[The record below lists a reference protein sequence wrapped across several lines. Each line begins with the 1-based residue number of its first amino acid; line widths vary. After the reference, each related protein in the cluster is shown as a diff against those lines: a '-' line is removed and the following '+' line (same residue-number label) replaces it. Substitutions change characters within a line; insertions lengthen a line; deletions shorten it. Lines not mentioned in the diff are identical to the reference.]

1 MTNRSEGEV
10 WEQSCVGRRR
20 GFCPAPRCCRLMGG
34 SSRRAFTLVELL
46 VVIAVIG
53 VLVGLLLPA
62 VQSVREAARRM
73 QCSNNLKQLGL
84 AAHNYHDT
92 HRSFPSGWIN
102 PKPWDADRDCYG
114 WGALILPFVEGTAAA
129 NAIDAVRVPFNA
141 ALNDSEKL
149 RVMRQKQEV
158 FRCPSDVG
166 PIESSDGDRK
176 PGGESTAVSNYVGAN
191 NIGWAEASDSGAAG
205 DGGPGRHGMFVE
217 DKGIRFRDVR
227 DGTSAV
233 VLFGERRW
241 QYNDVLDRTVQVAAA
256 ALVYGRETNG
266 SLSAEASA
274 VIGLGIVRMNYDGA
288 KSGDTGARRKKTGF
302 SSLHPGG
309 AMFAFVDGSVHFVAD
324 SIEFTVKLETDP
336 TSLHYLVNNN
346 EGNGPPDDVYER
358 LIARDDGQ
366 VLGQY

>member
-1 MTNRSEGEV
+1 MWYTRLHRQ
-10 WEQSCVGRRR
+10 QST
-20 GFCPAPRCCRLMGG
+20 PSSGG
-34 SSRRAFTLVELL
+34 FTLIELL
-46 VVIAVIG
+46 VVVAVIG

-92 HRSFPSGWIN
+92 HRCFPSGWIN
-102 PKPWDADRDCYG
+102 PTPWNPNQDCYG
-114 WGALILPFVEGTAAA
+114 WGALILPFVEGNNAAR
-129 NAIDAVRVPFNA
+129 AIDTVRVPFHNA
-141 ALNDSEKL
+141 LSDAVKL
-149 RVMRQKQEV
+149 EVMRQKQEV

-176 PGGESTAVSNYVGAN
+176 PDGKATAVSNYVGSN
-191 NIGWAEASDSGAAG
+191 NIGWAEASDSGSAG
-205 DGGPGRHGMFVE
+205 DGGPGKHGMFVE

-227 DGTSAV
+227 DGTSGV
-233 VLFGERRW
+233 FLLGERRW
-241 QYNDVLDRTVQVAAA
+241 QYNDVHDRSVQISAAG
-256 ALVYGRETNG
+256 LVYGRETNG

-274 VIGLGIVRMNYDGA
+274 VIGLGIVRMNYNGA

-309 AMFAFVDGSVHFVAD
+309 AMFVFVDGSVRFVAE
-324 SIEFTVKLETDP
+324 SIEFTVKPETDP
-336 TSLHYLVNNN
+336 TSTHYLVNNN

-366 VLGQY
+366 VLGKF